1 MFVGHEVESPSQ
13 MSISQCQSK
22 LKKKKNS
29 ARSQWLMLTNL
40 AAWETEIVRIVVQ
53 GKPGQ
58 TILET
63 PISKITRANGLE
75 VWLTW

>member
-1 MFVGHEVESPSQ
+1 
-13 MSISQCQSK
+13 
-22 LKKKKNS
+22 
-29 ARSQWLMLTNL
+29 MLTNL